1 MGAVRYAVPPGPPRR
16 PRLRVVRDLVPRPDD
31 DAALGIRFRDG
42 DETALRQ
49 VYEAHGALVHSF
61 CRRTL
66 GAEAADVTQEVFLEA
81 WRNRHRFDASRGTIP
96 GWLLGIARFR
106 VIDALRAAGRRPD
119 LLADP
124 GEQGEAAGAGS
135 AAGDADTVTRMAER
149 MLVATALEQLPE
161 RARQA
166 VHLAFY
172 EELTHTEIAERC
184 GVPLGTVKSD
194 IRRGLER
201 LRRHL
206 ESFDAD

>member
-1 MGAVRYAVPPGPPRR
+1 M
-16 PRLRVVRDLVPRPDD
+16 VRDLVPRPDD
-31 DAALGIRFRDG
+31 DAGLGARFRDG
-42 DETALRQ
+42 DERALRE

-119 LLADP
+119 LVAEP
-124 GEQGEAAGAGS
+124 GEQGAATGS
-135 AAGDADTVTRMAER
+135 PSADMDTVTRMAER
-149 MLVATALEQLPE
+149 MLIATAMEQLPE

>member
-1 MGAVRYAVPPGPPRR
+1 M
-16 PRLRVVRDLVPRPDD
+16 VRDLVPRPDD
-31 DAALGIRFRDG
+31 DAGLGARFRDG
-42 DETALRQ
+42 DERALRE

-106 VIDALRAAGRRPD
+106 VIDALRSAGRRPD
-119 LLADP
+119 LVAEP
-124 GEQGEAAGAGS
+124 GEQGASAGGPAA
-135 AAGDADTVTRMAER
+135 DMDTVTRMAER
-149 MLVATALEQLPE
+149 MLIATAMEQLPE

>member
-1 MGAVRYAVPPGPPRR
+1 M
-16 PRLRVVRDLVPRPDD
+16 VRDLVPRPDD
-31 DAALGIRFRDG
+31 GTELGLRFRDG
-42 DETALRQ
+42 DETALRD

-81 WRNRHRFDASRGTIP
+81 WRNRHRFDASRGTIA

-106 VIDALRAAGRRPD
+106 VIDALRAAGRRPE
-119 LLADP
+119 LVADA
-124 GEQGEAAGAGS
+124 GEQGGGTGPLAGTVA
-135 AAGDADTVTRMAER
+135 DDLDTVTRMAER
-149 MLVATALEQLPE
+149 MLIATALEQLPE

-166 VHLAFY
+166 VHMAFY